1 MSFWIKCSP
10 IIADWSLNLVFPS
23 QEKKILSHNL
33 KTKEHL
39 GKKGQNWPKHAIRVM
54 RILPRQQKVP
64 WVDKHK
70 AKTNLL
76 DKNPKSLRTKVV
88 ALTDT

>member
-10 IIADWSLNLVFPS
+10 IIADWPLNLVFPS

-33 KTKEHL
+33 KTEAHL

-54 RILPRQQKVP
+54 RILPRRQKFP
-64 WVDKHK
+64 W
-70 AKTNLL
+70 AGG
-76 DKNPKSLRTKVV
+76 
-88 ALTDT
+88 